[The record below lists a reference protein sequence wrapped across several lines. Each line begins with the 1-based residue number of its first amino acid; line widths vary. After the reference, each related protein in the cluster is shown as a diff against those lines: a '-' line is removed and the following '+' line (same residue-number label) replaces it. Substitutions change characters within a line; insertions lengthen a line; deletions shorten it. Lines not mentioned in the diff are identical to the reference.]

1 MKEMSKSWL
10 QLFVDART
18 EKDPYKRLALV
29 EELRKMQKPG
39 RDEMGDE
46 ASSQYRTRPQR
57 TALDRNRFHHP
68 AAQPKRS
75 SHRTRARQA
84 KPVRACRP
92 KPQPCGGEA

>member
-39 RDEMGDE
+39 LDEMVDE
-46 ASSQYRTRPQR
+46 ASSQYRTQPKRR
-57 TALDRNRFHHP
+57 LALDLNRLHHP
-68 AAQPKRS
+68 ADQAKRS
-75 SHRTRARQA
+75 NLGSRDRRSG
-84 KPVRACRP
+84 PVRGCRA
-92 KPQPCGGEA
+92 KSQR